1 MTANSLSSRDGSLE
15 LYLRDIARSDPLPRA
30 REAELAHRWRQVGD
44 RQALEAL
51 VHANLRFVVSVAKRY
66 RNRGLPLEDLVNEGN
81 LGLLRAAERFEPDR
95 GVRFIS
101 YAVWWIRQAILRA
114 LSRAEA
120 PVLPESGR
128 PRTRRSGREDRP
140 TRRLR
145 IVSLDDPAGDR
156 AGERLRDLVADETVP
171 SPDAGLERLRRRDR
185 MDARL
190 ATLPEREE
198 RVLRMY
204 FGLDD
209 GTPTGLAEIGAALG
223 VSRERARQIKARALA
238 RLASAPRPPA

>member
-1 MTANSLSSRDGSLE
+1 MTADSSVSREGSLE
-15 LYLRDIARSDPLPRA
+15 LYLRDIARSNPLPRA
-30 REAELAHRWRQVGD
+30 REAELAGRWRKMGD
-44 RQALEAL
+44 RRALETL
-51 VHANLRFVVSVAKRY
+51 VQANLRFVVSVARRY

-120 PVLPESGR
+120 PILPDAGR
-128 PRTRRSGREDRP
+128 PGARRGGASDRAR
-140 TRRLR
+140 RRLR

-156 AGERLRDLVADETVP
+156 GDGRLRDLVADERAP
-171 SPDAGLERLRRRDR
+171 SPDAGLERRRLRDR
-185 MDARL
+185 LDARL

-198 RVLRMY
+198 RVLRLY
-204 FGLDD
+204 FGLD
-209 GTPTGLAEIGAALG
+209 GTAPAGLAEIGRALG
-223 VSRERARQIKARALA
+223 VSRERARQIKATALA
-238 RLASAPRPPA
+238 RLASAVPRPA

>member
-1 MTANSLSSRDGSLE
+1 
-15 LYLRDIARSDPLPRA
+15 LRDIAGSDPLPRA
-30 REAELAHRWRQVGD
+30 REAELAHRWRQAGD

-51 VHANLRFVVSVAKRY
+51 VRANLRFVVSVAKRY

-114 LSRAEA
+114 LSRSEA
-120 PVLPESGR
+120 PLLPEVGR
-128 PRTRRSGREDRP
+128 PRTRSGRDDRS

-156 AGERLRDLVADETVP
+156 AGERLRDLVADERVP
-171 SPDAGLERLRRRDR
+171 PPDAELERRRRRDR

-209 GTPTGLAEIGAALG
+209 GTQAGLAEIGTTLG

-238 RLASAPRPPA
+238 RLASAPPPPA